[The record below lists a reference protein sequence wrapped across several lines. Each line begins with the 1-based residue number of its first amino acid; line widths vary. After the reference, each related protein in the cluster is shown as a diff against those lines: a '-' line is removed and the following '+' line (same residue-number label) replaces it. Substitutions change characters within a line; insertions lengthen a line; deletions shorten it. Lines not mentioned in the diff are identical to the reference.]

1 MSPEQALAR
10 RVVVDRRTDIYS
22 LGATLYELLTLRP
35 AVRRPRP
42 AGAPPADRPG
52 GAARR
57 PGAQPGGPARPG
69 DDRPEG
75 DGRGPGRPLRHGR
88 GAGRRPPAV
97 PRPPADPGPTAE
109 PAGSPGKW
117 SRRAH
122 NGRHLRGRTP
132 IADRDRTLDRL
143 GADLAGARADRP
155 GTSAPGGEP
164 HPGPRVPGPGLSHR
178 GRGPSEGSGRGQP
191 ADRELLHKA
200 LGFYEQFA
208 SHNDKNA
215 GVRFKLARAYSRA
228 ADIRAFLGEDERA
241 RGDYGRAIDLLGAL
255 IAEFRNDVAT
265 RELLRDCFNLADLRR
280 AGGPGRVGAGVPRG
294 GGPVRCADQGLPDEH
309 ARDLLAKSYSGLAS
323 FLRETGRA
331 READGYSGRAL
342 ALHDSLS
349 RQFPGHAEYQE
360 TLAQSYINQGTGSW
374 SDGDKRSAAVSFGK
388 ARAILERLNEGMD
401 LRELLAV
408 CCHNLSVV
416 LGDDES
422 AEHESLCRRAI
433 ALREDLAREHPQF
446 AYFQSTLAHSYD
458 QLGILLA
465 QGGRVEPA
473 ERIWGQSLDL
483 FERLVKQDP
492 DVPEHAADLAST
504 LNNLATA

>member
-1 MSPEQALAR
+1 MVA
-10 RVVVDRRTDIYS
+10 DGRRTVVIS
-22 LGATLYELLTLRP
+22 AVALLLLTVIGLSIGSALIWREQGRTDRERRLLAANLTLALESLDQVYLTVAEDRLKGP
-35 AVRRPRP
+35 AEVN
-42 AGAPPADRPG
+42 PPAT
-52 GAARR
+52 ASCSTRR
-57 PGAQPGGPARPG
+57 S
-69 DDRPEG
+69 DS
-75 DGRGPGRPLRHGR
+75 
-88 GAGRRPPAV
+88 
-97 PRPPADPGPTAE
+97 T
-109 PAGSPGKW
+109 SS
-117 SRRAH
+117 SRRTTT
-122 NGRHLRGRTP
+122 RTP
-132 IADRDRTLDRL
+132 A
-143 GADLAGARADRP
+143 
-155 GTSAPGGEP
+155 S
-164 HPGPRVPGPGLSHR
+164 
-178 GRGPSEGSGRGQP
+178 GS
-191 ADRELLHKA
+191 
-200 LGFYEQFA
+200 
-208 SHNDKNA
+208 
-215 GVRFKLARAYSRA
+215 KLARAYSRA